1 MTTRRVIATL
11 GLVMALGSAHAEDR
25 PAISPTRDVD
35 VTYRIPQPDAAAGTT
50 RVLEQRMRYT
60 AAGNRQ
66 RIDPPTPGLYVLMD
80 FAAQRMSTVRPAE
93 RMSLDMPTPATAGA
107 STAPFTRKG
116 TARIAGVDC
125 AEWLTRD
132 ASGEA
137 ADVCI
142 TADGVLLRAAVAGR
156 LLVEATSVRYEP
168 QDAAV
173 FTVPDG
179 FKHIAAPAR

>member
-1 MTTRRVIATL
+1 MIIRRIAAMLCLMT
-11 GLVMALGSAHAEDR
+11 ALGAAHAEDR

-35 VTYRIPQPDAAAGTT
+35 VTYRVPQPNAAGSA
-50 RVLEQRMRYT
+50 RALVQRMRYT

-66 RIDPPTPGLYVLMD
+66 RIDPPTSGLYVIMD

-107 STAPFTRKG
+107 SAAPFTRKG
-116 TARIAGVDC
+116 MARVAGVDC

-142 TADGVLLRAAVAGR
+142 TADGVLLRAAAAGR

-168 QDAAV
+168 QDPSV
-173 FTVPDG
+173 FAVPDG
-179 FKHIAAPAR
+179 FKHIAAPVR